1 MSDSLLT
8 VENLTKSFGDKLLF
22 ENISF
27 GINSGQ
33 KSALIARN
41 GYGKSTL
48 LNIIMT
54 AAGQRGY
61 NTLQDSGKIT
71 FRGDIKLACLPQ
83 AIVTIDTVGTIV
95 RDYVYNV
102 QRPETEDEWTFE
114 QRMEEI
120 LSRMKVDVLLDRT
133 METLSGGEQKK
144 VALCRLLMDDCNL
157 LILDEPTNHLD
168 IEMIEWL
175 EEFLSRQRLAILM
188 VTHDRYFLDNVCDN
202 IYELDNAQLYHY
214 RGRYDYYLEKKAER
228 EANERAEVEKARSLY
243 RTELEWMRRMPQAR
257 GTKAQARIDAFYELE
272 AKAHTRFDDSRPQL
286 TVKTERIGGKIL
298 ELYNVTYT
306 PKPSPTGTQAP
317 RLRNNLSPLPTGVTY
332 TPTGTQAPHLR
343 NSLSPLPTE
352 VTYTPTG
359 TQAPRLRNSL
369 SPQPTGETPLIDDF
383 SYVFKR
389 GEKIGIVGPNGVG
402 KSTFLN
408 IITERLRPT
417 SGRVI
422 VGQTIQFGYYTQ
434 AGMTAP
440 ADRRVIDLVKD
451 IAEEIEL
458 DNGKSM
464 SAHQFLTYFG
474 FDGTTQYNYF
484 GNLSGGEKRR
494 LYLLQVLMANP
505 NFLILDEPTNDLDIY
520 TLQIL
525 EQFLQSY
532 KGCLIIVSHDRSF
545 MDHIVDHLFIFE
557 GNGKIKDYHSNYT
570 AYRLSRL
577 QDIKTSRQQANKA
590 MAAARSLEDSKSRSL
605 QKKKATYKEQK
616 EYETL
621 TAEIEA
627 LTTERAKLE
636 ALLSN
641 STEFKTPDSELLQA
655 STRIGEVI
663 ALLDEKELRWLELDE
678 II

>member
-1 MSDSLLT
+1 MADALLT

-22 ENISF
+22 EDISF
-27 GINSGQ
+27 GINAGQ

-54 AAGQRGY
+54 ATGQKGF
-61 NTLQDSGKIT
+61 NTLQDSGKVT
-71 FRGDIKLACLPQ
+71 FRGDLKLAYLPQ
-83 AIVTIDTVGTIV
+83 TDASIARSSGITKV

-120 LSRMKVDVLLDRT
+120 LSRMKVDRLLERP

-144 VALCRLLMDDCNL
+144 VALCRLLMDDSNL

-168 IEMIEWL
+168 IDMIEWL
-175 EEFLSRQRLAILM
+175 EDFLSRQRLALLM
-188 VTHDRYFLDNVCDN
+188 VTHDRYFLDNVCQD
-202 IYELDNAQLYHY
+202 IYELDNARLYHY
-214 RGRYDYYLEKKAER
+214 KGHYDYYLEKKAER

-298 ELYNVTYT
+298 ELYNISMDLR
-306 PKPSPTGTQAP
+306 PSHGD
-317 RLRNNLSPLPTGVTY
+317 LI
-332 TPTGTQAPHLR
+332 
-343 NSLSPLPTE
+343 
-352 VTYTPTG
+352 
-359 TQAPRLRNSL
+359 
-369 SPQPTGETPLIDDF
+369 IDDY
-383 SYVFKR
+383 SYVFKK

-408 IITERLRPT
+408 IITERLKPT
-417 SGRVI
+417 SGRVV

-434 AGMTAP
+434 AGMSAP
-440 ADRRVIDLVKD
+440 EDRRVIDLVKD
-451 IAEEIEL
+451 IAEEIEIEG
-458 DNGKSM
+458 GKSL

-474 FDGTTQYNYF
+474 FDGTTQFNYF
-484 GNLSGGEKRR
+484 GNLSGGERRR

-505 NFLILDEPTNDLDIY
+505 NFLILDEPTNDLDLY

-525 EQFLQSY
+525 EQFLRTY

-545 MDHIVDHLFIFE
+545 MDHIVDHLFVFE

-570 AYRLSRL
+570 QYRLEKLREQKEQKKSAAGA
-577 QDIKTSRQQANKA
+577 KENKA
-590 MAAARSLEDSKSRSL
+590 VQKNSPTLPSKR
-605 QKKKATYKEQK
+605 KATYKEQK

-621 TAEIEA
+621 TAEIES
-627 LTTERAKLE
+627 LTNEKAELEQKLSDGSLTDATEI
-636 ALLSN
+636 
-641 STEFKTPDSELLQA
+641 THA
-655 STRIGEVI
+655 STRIGELMT
-663 ALLDEKELRWLELDE
+663 LLDEKELRWLELDE
-678 II
+678 LMN

>member
-1 MSDSLLT
+1 MADALLT

-22 ENISF
+22 EDISF
-27 GINSGQ
+27 GINAGQ

-54 AAGQRGY
+54 AAGQKGY

-71 FRGDIKLACLPQ
+71 FRSDLKLAYLPQ
-83 AIVTIDTVGTIV
+83 SPEAYPKQMV
-95 RDYVYNV
+95 RDFVYNV

-120 LSRMKVDVLLDRT
+120 LSRMKVDSLLDRQ

-168 IEMIEWL
+168 IDMIEWL

-202 IYELDNAQLYHY
+202 IYELDNARLYHY

-272 AKAHTRFDDSRPQL
+272 AKAHTRFDDSHPQL

-298 ELYNVTYT
+298 ELYNICY
-306 PKPSPTGTQAP
+306 
-317 RLRNNLSPLPTGVTY
+317 RD
-332 TPTGTQAPHLR
+332 
-343 NSLSPLPTE
+343 
-352 VTYTPTG
+352 
-359 TQAPRLRNSL
+359 
-369 SPQPTGETPLIDDF
+369 LIDDY

-408 IITERLRPT
+408 IITEKLKPT
-417 SGRVI
+417 SGRVV

-434 AGMTAP
+434 AGMSAP
-440 ADRRVIDLVKD
+440 ADRRVIDLVID

-525 EQFLQSY
+525 EQFLQTY

-545 MDHIVDHLFIFE
+545 MDHIVDHLLVFE
-557 GNGKIKDYHSNYT
+557 GGGKIRDYHSNYT
-570 AYRLSRL
+570 HYRIERL
-577 QDIKTSRQQANKA
+577 RKEREQQLEQRERKA
-590 MAAARSLEDSKSRSL
+590 ADRASQLNTEHSTL
-605 QKKKATYKEQK
+605 NTKKKATYKEQK
-616 EYETL
+616 EYEAL
-621 TAEIEA
+621 TAEIEILNQEKAA
-627 LTTERAKLE
+627 LET
-636 ALLSN
+636 LLCSGGA
-641 STEFKTPDSELLQA
+641 PDEITKA
-655 STRIGEVI
+655 STRIGELM

-678 II
+678 IM

>member
-1 MSDSLLT
+1 MADALLT

-22 ENISF
+22 EDISF
-27 GINSGQ
+27 GINAGQ

-54 AAGQRGY
+54 AAGQKGY
-61 NTLQDSGKIT
+61 NTLQDSGKVT
-71 FRGDIKLACLPQ
+71 FRGDLKLAYLPQ
-83 AIVTIDTVGTIV
+83 SPEAYPKQLV
-95 RDYVYNV
+95 RDFVYNV

-120 LSRMKVDVLLDRT
+120 LSRMKVDGLLDRQ

-202 IYELDNAQLYHY
+202 IYELDNSRLYHY

-228 EANERAEVEKARSLY
+228 EANERAQVDKARSLY

-272 AKAHTRFDDSRPQL
+272 AKAHTRFDDNRPQL

-298 ELYNVTYT
+298 ELYNISY
-306 PKPSPTGTQAP
+306 
-317 RLRNNLSPLPTGVTY
+317 RD
-332 TPTGTQAPHLR
+332 
-343 NSLSPLPTE
+343 
-352 VTYTPTG
+352 
-359 TQAPRLRNSL
+359 
-369 SPQPTGETPLIDDF
+369 LIEDY
-383 SYVFKR
+383 SYIFKK

-408 IITERLRPT
+408 IITEKLKPT
-417 SGRVI
+417 SGRVV

-434 AGMTAP
+434 AGMKAP

-464 SAHQFLTYFG
+464 SAHQFLSYFG
-474 FDGTTQYNYF
+474 FDDTTQYNYF
-484 GNLSGGEKRR
+484 GNLSGGERRR

-525 EQFLQSY
+525 EHFLQSY

-545 MDHIVDHLFIFE
+545 MDHIVDHLLVFE
-557 GNGKIKDYHSNYT
+557 GNGKIRDYHSNYSL
-570 AYRLSRL
+570 YRLQKAQQLREASH
-577 QDIKTSRQQANKA
+577 QQRQQKPKYE
-590 MAAARSLEDSKSRSL
+590 RSKSD
-605 QKKKATYKEQK
+605 KPKATYKEKK
-616 EYETL
+616 EYEAL
-621 TAEIEA
+621 TAEIDT
-627 LTTERAKLE
+627 LTSERQQLEQQLCNGTLTDPTEITK
-636 ALLSN
+636 
-641 STEFKTPDSELLQA
+641 A
-655 STRIGEVI
+655 SKRIGELM

-678 II
+678 LVNA

>member
-1 MSDSLLT
+1 MADALLT

-22 ENISF
+22 EDISF
-27 GINSGQ
+27 GINAGQ

-54 AAGQRGY
+54 ATGQRGY

-71 FRGDIKLACLPQ
+71 FRGDLKLAYLPQ
-83 AIVTIDTVGTIV
+83 SPESYPKQIV
-95 RDYVYNV
+95 RDFVYSV
-102 QRPETEDEWTFE
+102 QRPETEDVWTFE

-120 LSRMKVDVLLDRT
+120 LSRMKVDTLLDRP
-133 METLSGGEQKK
+133 MDTLSGGEQKK

-168 IEMIEWL
+168 IDMIEWL
-175 EEFLSRQRLAILM
+175 EDFLSRQRPAILM

-202 IYELDNAQLYHY
+202 IYELDNSRLYHY
-214 RGRYDYYLEKKAER
+214 KGRYDYYLEKKAER

-243 RTELEWMRRMPQAR
+243 RIELEWMRRMPQAR

-272 AKAHTRFDDSRPQL
+272 AKAHTRFDNSRPQL

-298 ELYNVTYT
+298 ELYNICY
-306 PKPSPTGTQAP
+306 Q
-317 RLRNNLSPLPTGVTY
+317 R
-332 TPTGTQAPHLR
+332 
-343 NSLSPLPTE
+343 
-352 VTYTPTG
+352 
-359 TQAPRLRNSL
+359 
-369 SPQPTGETPLIDDF
+369 LIDDY
-383 SYVFKR
+383 SYVFKK

-408 IITERLRPT
+408 IITEKLKPT
-417 SGRVI
+417 SGRVV

-525 EQFLQSY
+525 EQFLQTY

-545 MDHIVDHLFIFE
+545 MDHIVDHLLVFE

-570 AYRLSRL
+570 EYRLEKMKGERL
-577 QDIKTSRQQANKA
+577 KVKEEKEKKAANRASDLSPLTSHL
-590 MAAARSLEDSKSRSL
+590 SP
-605 QKKKATYKEQK
+605 KKKATYKEQK
-616 EYETL
+616 EYEAL
-621 TAEIEA
+621 TTEIEA
-627 LTTERAKLE
+627 LTKEKADLE
-636 ALLSN
+636 AMLSN
-641 STEFKTPDSELLQA
+641 GGAAEEITKA
-655 STRIGEVI
+655 SNRIGEVI

-678 II
+678 IING

>member
-1 MSDSLLT
+1 MADALLT

-22 ENISF
+22 EDISF
-27 GINSGQ
+27 GINAGQ

-48 LNIIMT
+48 LNIIIT
-54 AAGQRGY
+54 ATGQHGY

-71 FRGDIKLACLPQ
+71 FRSDLKLAYLPQ
-83 AIVTIDTVGTIV
+83 SPEAYPHQIV
-95 RDYVYNV
+95 RDFVYNV
-102 QRPETEDEWTFE
+102 QRPETEDSWTFE

-120 LSRMKVDVLLDRT
+120 LSRMKVDTLLDRP

-168 IEMIEWL
+168 IDMIEWL
-175 EEFLSRQRLAILM
+175 EEFLSRQRLALLM
-188 VTHDRYFLDNVCDN
+188 VTHDRYFLDNVCQD
-202 IYELDNAQLYHY
+202 IYELDNARLYHY
-214 RGRYDYYLEKKAER
+214 KGHYDYYLEKKAER
-228 EANERAEVEKARSLY
+228 EANERAEVAKARSLY

-298 ELYNVTYT
+298 ELYNICY
-306 PKPSPTGTQAP
+306 
-317 RLRNNLSPLPTGVTY
+317 RDI
-332 TPTGTQAPHLR
+332 
-343 NSLSPLPTE
+343 
-352 VTYTPTG
+352 
-359 TQAPRLRNSL
+359 
-369 SPQPTGETPLIDDF
+369 IDDY

-408 IITERLRPT
+408 IITERLKPT
-417 SGRVI
+417 SGRVV

-434 AGMTAP
+434 AGMSAP

-474 FDGTTQYNYF
+474 FDGTTQFNYF

-525 EQFLQSY
+525 EQFLQTY
-532 KGCLIIVSHDRSF
+532 KGCLVIVSHDRSF
-545 MDHIVDHLFIFE
+545 MDHIVDHLLVFE
-557 GNGKIKDYHSNYT
+557 GNGKIRDYHSNYT
-570 AYRLSRL
+570 QYRLE
-577 QDIKTSRQQANKA
+577 RQRRERAEMLEQRERKA
-590 MAAARSLEDSKSRSL
+590 ADRQVNTERPTPTT
-605 QKKKATYKEQK
+605 KKKATYKEQK
-616 EYETL
+616 EYEAL
-621 TAEIEA
+621 TAEIET
-627 LTTERAKLE
+627 LTAEKATLE
-636 ALLSN
+636 QQLSSGTLTDPAAITN
-641 STEFKTPDSELLQA
+641 A

-663 ALLDEKELRWLELDE
+663 ALLDEKEMRWLELDE
-678 II
+678 IIN

>member
-1 MSDSLLT
+1 MADALLT

-22 ENISF
+22 EDISF
-27 GINSGQ
+27 GINAGQ

-54 AAGQRGY
+54 ATGQKGF
-61 NTLQDSGKIT
+61 NTLQDSGKVT
-71 FRGDIKLACLPQ
+71 FRGDLKLAYLPQ
-83 AIVTIDTVGTIV
+83 TDASIARRSGMTKV

-120 LSRMKVDVLLDRT
+120 LSRMKVDRLLERP

-144 VALCRLLMDDCNL
+144 VALCRLLMDDSNL

-168 IEMIEWL
+168 IDMIEWL
-175 EEFLSRQRLAILM
+175 EDFLSRQRLALLM
-188 VTHDRYFLDNVCDN
+188 VTHDRYFLDNVCQD
-202 IYELDNAQLYHY
+202 IYELDNARLYHY
-214 RGRYDYYLEKKAER
+214 KGHYDYYLEKKAER

-298 ELYNVTYT
+298 ELYNISMDLR
-306 PKPSPTGTQAP
+306 PSHGD
-317 RLRNNLSPLPTGVTY
+317 LI
-332 TPTGTQAPHLR
+332 
-343 NSLSPLPTE
+343 
-352 VTYTPTG
+352 
-359 TQAPRLRNSL
+359 
-369 SPQPTGETPLIDDF
+369 IDDY
-383 SYVFKR
+383 SYVFKK

-408 IITERLRPT
+408 IITERLKPT
-417 SGRVI
+417 SGRVV

-434 AGMTAP
+434 AGMSAP
-440 ADRRVIDLVKD
+440 EDRRVIDLVKD
-451 IAEEIEL
+451 IAEEIEIEG
-458 DNGKSM
+458 GKSL

-474 FDGTTQYNYF
+474 FDGTTQFNYF
-484 GNLSGGEKRR
+484 GNLSGGERRR

-505 NFLILDEPTNDLDIY
+505 NFLILDEPTNDLDLY

-525 EQFLQSY
+525 EQFLRTY

-545 MDHIVDHLFIFE
+545 MDHIVDHLFVFE

-570 AYRLSRL
+570 QYRLEKLREQKEQKKSAAGA
-577 QDIKTSRQQANKA
+577 KENKA
-590 MAAARSLEDSKSRSL
+590 VQKNSPTLPSKR
-605 QKKKATYKEQK
+605 KATYKEQK
-616 EYETL
+616 EYEAL
-621 TAEIEA
+621 TAEIES
-627 LTTERAKLE
+627 LTNEKAELEQKLSDGSLTDATEITR
-636 ALLSN
+636 
-641 STEFKTPDSELLQA
+641 A
-655 STRIGEVI
+655 STRIGELMT
-663 ALLDEKELRWLELDE
+663 LLDEKELRWLELDE
-678 II
+678 LMN

>member
-1 MSDSLLT
+1 MADALLT

-22 ENISF
+22 EDISF
-27 GINSGQ
+27 GINAGQ

-54 AAGQRGY
+54 AAEGERRASGLAFPSRSSAGGATAAGQRGY

-71 FRGDIKLACLPQ
+71 FRGDLKLAYLPQ
-83 AIVTIDTVGTIV
+83 SPEAYPKQLV
-95 RDYVYNV
+95 RDFVYNI

-120 LSRMKVDVLLDRT
+120 LSRMKVDTLLDRQ

-168 IEMIEWL
+168 IDMIEWL

-202 IYELDNAQLYHY
+202 IYELDNSRLYHY
-214 RGRYDYYLEKKAER
+214 KGRYDYYLEKKAER

-298 ELYNVTYT
+298 ELYNVCY
-306 PKPSPTGTQAP
+306 
-317 RLRNNLSPLPTGVTY
+317 RD
-332 TPTGTQAPHLR
+332 
-343 NSLSPLPTE
+343 
-352 VTYTPTG
+352 
-359 TQAPRLRNSL
+359 
-369 SPQPTGETPLIDDF
+369 LIDDY
-383 SYVFKR
+383 SYVFKK

-408 IITERLRPT
+408 IITEKLKPT
-417 SGRVI
+417 SGRVV

-434 AGMTAP
+434 AGMKAP
-440 ADRRVIDLVKD
+440 DDRRVIDLVKD

-525 EQFLQSY
+525 EQFLQTY

-545 MDHIVDHLFIFE
+545 MDHIVDHLLVFE
-557 GNGKIKDYHSNYT
+557 GNGKIRDYHSNYT
-570 AYRLSRL
+570 VYRMQKAQQQREAF
-577 QDIKTSRQQANKA
+577 QQQRQEKPKYE
-590 MAAARSLEDSKSRSL
+590 RSKSDKR
-605 QKKKATYKEQK
+605 KATYKEQK
-616 EYETL
+616 EYEAL
-621 TAEIEA
+621 TAEIET
-627 LTTERAKLE
+627 LTNEKADLEAKLSGGT
-636 ALLSN
+636 L
-641 STEFKTPDSELLQA
+641 PDPAEITKA

-663 ALLDEKELRWLELDE
+663 NLLDAKELRWLELDE
-678 II
+678 IING

>member
-1 MSDSLLT
+1 MADALLT

-22 ENISF
+22 EDISF
-27 GINSGQ
+27 GINAGQ

-54 AAGQRGY
+54 AAGQKGY

-71 FRGDIKLACLPQ
+71 FRGDLKLAYLPQ
-83 AIVTIDTVGTIV
+83 SPEAYPKQLV
-95 RDYVYNV
+95 RDFVYNI

-120 LSRMKVDVLLDRT
+120 LSRMKVDTLLDRQ

-168 IEMIEWL
+168 IDMIEWL

-202 IYELDNAQLYHY
+202 IYELDNSRLYHY
-214 RGRYDYYLEKKAER
+214 KGRYDYYLEKKAER

-272 AKAHTRFDDSRPQL
+272 AKAHTRFDDTRPQL

-298 ELYNVTYT
+298 ELYNICY
-306 PKPSPTGTQAP
+306 
-317 RLRNNLSPLPTGVTY
+317 RD
-332 TPTGTQAPHLR
+332 
-343 NSLSPLPTE
+343 
-352 VTYTPTG
+352 
-359 TQAPRLRNSL
+359 
-369 SPQPTGETPLIDDF
+369 LIDDY
-383 SYVFKR
+383 SYVFKKE
-389 GEKIGIVGPNGVG
+389 EKIGIVGPNGVG

-408 IITERLRPT
+408 IITEKLKPT
-417 SGRVI
+417 SGRVV

-434 AGMTAP
+434 AGMKAP
-440 ADRRVIDLVKD
+440 DDRRVIDLVKD

-525 EQFLQSY
+525 EQFLQTY

-545 MDHIVDHLFIFE
+545 MDHIVDHLLVFE
-557 GNGKIKDYHSNYT
+557 GNGKIRDYHSNYT
-570 AYRLSRL
+570 VYRMHKAQQQREAS
-577 QDIKTSRQQANKA
+577 QQQRQEKPKYE
-590 MAAARSLEDSKSRSL
+590 RSKSDKR
-605 QKKKATYKEQK
+605 KATYKEQK
-616 EYETL
+616 EYESL
-621 TAEIEA
+621 TAEIET
-627 LTTERAKLE
+627 LTNEKADLEAKLSGDVLTDAAE
-636 ALLSN
+636 I
-641 STEFKTPDSELLQA
+641 TKA
-655 STRIGEVI
+655 STRIGEVM

-678 II
+678 LM

>member
-1 MSDSLLT
+1 MADALLT
-8 VENLTKSFGDKLLF
+8 IENLTKSFGDKLLF
-22 ENISF
+22 EDISF
-27 GINSGQ
+27 GINAGQ

-54 AAGQRGY
+54 AAGQKGY

-71 FRGDIKLACLPQ
+71 FRGDLKLAYLPQ
-83 AIVTIDTVGTIV
+83 SPEAYPKQLV
-95 RDYVYNV
+95 RDFVYNV

-120 LSRMKVDVLLDRT
+120 LSRMKVDTLLDRQ

-144 VALCRLLMDDCNL
+144 VALCKLLMDDCNL

-168 IEMIEWL
+168 IDMIEWL

-202 IYELDNAQLYHY
+202 IYELDNSRLYHY
-214 RGRYDYYLEKKAER
+214 KGRYDYYLEKKAER

-298 ELYNVTYT
+298 ELYNVCY
-306 PKPSPTGTQAP
+306 
-317 RLRNNLSPLPTGVTY
+317 RN
-332 TPTGTQAPHLR
+332 
-343 NSLSPLPTE
+343 
-352 VTYTPTG
+352 
-359 TQAPRLRNSL
+359 
-369 SPQPTGETPLIDDF
+369 LIDDY

-408 IITERLRPT
+408 IITEQLKPT
-417 SGRVI
+417 SGRVV

-434 AGMTAP
+434 AGMKAP

-484 GNLSGGEKRR
+484 GNLSGGERRR

-525 EQFLQSY
+525 EQFLQTY

-545 MDHIVDHLFIFE
+545 MDHIVDHLLVFE
-557 GNGKIKDYHSNYT
+557 GNGKIRDYHSNYT
-570 AYRLSRL
+570 IYRMQKAQQQREVTQL
-577 QDIKTSRQQANKA
+577 QRQEKPKYE
-590 MAAARSLEDSKSRSL
+590 RSKSEKR
-605 QKKKATYKEQK
+605 KATYKEQK
-616 EYETL
+616 EYE
-621 TAEIEA
+621 A
-627 LTTERAKLE
+627 
-636 ALLSN
+636 LSN
-641 STEFKTPDSELLQA
+641 DIEKLTNERQELEKQLSSGTMSDSSEITKS
-655 STRIGEVI
+655 STRIGEII

-678 II
+678 IVNG

>member
-1 MSDSLLT
+1 MADALLT

-22 ENISF
+22 EDISF
-27 GINSGQ
+27 GINAGQ

-54 AAGQRGY
+54 ATGQKGF
-61 NTLQDSGKIT
+61 NTLQDSGKVT
-71 FRGDIKLACLPQ
+71 FRGDLKLAYLPQ
-83 AIVTIDTVGTIV
+83 TDASIARSSGITKV

-120 LSRMKVDVLLDRT
+120 LSRMKVDRLLERP

-144 VALCRLLMDDCNL
+144 VALCRLLMDDSNL

-168 IEMIEWL
+168 IDMIEWL
-175 EEFLSRQRLAILM
+175 EDFLSRQRLALLM
-188 VTHDRYFLDNVCDN
+188 VTHDRYFLDNVCQD
-202 IYELDNAQLYHY
+202 IYELDNARLYHY
-214 RGRYDYYLEKKAER
+214 KGHYDYYLEKKAER

-298 ELYNVTYT
+298 ELYNISMDLR
-306 PKPSPTGTQAP
+306 PSHGD
-317 RLRNNLSPLPTGVTY
+317 LI
-332 TPTGTQAPHLR
+332 
-343 NSLSPLPTE
+343 
-352 VTYTPTG
+352 
-359 TQAPRLRNSL
+359 
-369 SPQPTGETPLIDDF
+369 IDDY
-383 SYVFKR
+383 SYVFKK

-408 IITERLRPT
+408 IITERLKPT
-417 SGRVI
+417 SGRVV

-434 AGMTAP
+434 AGMSAP
-440 ADRRVIDLVKD
+440 EDRRVIDLVKD
-451 IAEEIEL
+451 IAEEIEIEG
-458 DNGKSM
+458 GKSL

-474 FDGTTQYNYF
+474 FDGTTQFNYF
-484 GNLSGGEKRR
+484 GNLSGGERRR

-505 NFLILDEPTNDLDIY
+505 NFLILDEPTNDLDLY

-525 EQFLQSY
+525 EQFLRTY

-545 MDHIVDHLFIFE
+545 MDHIVDHLFVFE

-570 AYRLSRL
+570 QYRL
-577 QDIKTSRQQANKA
+577 
-590 MAAARSLEDSKSRSL
+590 
-605 QKKKATYKEQK
+605 
-616 EYETL
+616 
-621 TAEIEA
+621 
-627 LTTERAKLE
+627 
-636 ALLSN
+636 
-641 STEFKTPDSELLQA
+641 
-655 STRIGEVI
+655 
-663 ALLDEKELRWLELDE
+663 
-678 II
+678 

>member
-1 MSDSLLT
+1 MADALLT

-22 ENISF
+22 EDISF
-27 GINSGQ
+27 GINAGQ

-54 AAGQRGY
+54 AAGQTGY
-61 NTLQDSGKIT
+61 NTLQDAGRIT
-71 FRGDIKLACLPQ
+71 FRGDLKLAYLPQ
-83 AIVTIDTVGTIV
+83 SGLTPNPIVETRCTASQTNADAARRVSTV
-95 RDYVYNV
+95 RDIVYNV

-120 LSRMKVDVLLDRT
+120 LSRMKVDSLLDRP
-133 METLSGGEQKK
+133 MDTLSGGEQKK

-188 VTHDRYFLDNVCDN
+188 VTHDRYFLDQVCDD
-202 IYELDNAQLYHY
+202 IYEIDNARLYHY
-214 RGRYDYYLEKKAER
+214 RPGKERAYTGVSPYEYYLEKKAER

-257 GTKAQARIDAFYELE
+257 GTKAQARIDAFYQLE
-272 AKAHTRFDDSRPQL
+272 EKAHTRFDDTRPQL

-298 ELYNVTYT
+298 ELYNISLT
-306 PKPSPTGTQAP
+306 PSPSPNGEGSRYKSKP
-317 RLRNNLSPLPTGVTY
+317 LPSPLGEGSGVR
-332 TPTGTQAPHLR
+332 PI
-343 NSLSPLPTE
+343 
-352 VTYTPTG
+352 
-359 TQAPRLRNSL
+359 
-369 SPQPTGETPLIDDF
+369 IDDY

-389 GEKIGIVGPNGVG
+389 GEKVGIVGPNGVG

-417 SGRVI
+417 SGRVV

-434 AGMTAP
+434 AGMSAP
-440 ADRRVIDLVKD
+440 DDRRVIDLVKD

-505 NFLILDEPTNDLDIY
+505 NFLILDEPTNDLDLY

-525 EQFLQSY
+525 EQFLQGY

-545 MDHIVDHLFIFE
+545 MDHIVDHLLVFE
-557 GNGKIKDYHSNYT
+557 GNGKIRDYHSNYT
-570 AYRLSRL
+570 QYRLEKEAKRKAERKSLTSNPSPHGEGSRYP
-577 QDIKTSRQQANKA
+577 NKPLPSPHGEGPGV
-590 MAAARSLEDSKSRSL
+590 RPKR
-605 QKKKATYKEQK
+605 KATYKEQK
-616 EYETL
+616 EYEAL

-627 LTTERAKLE
+627 LTAERTTLE
-636 ALLSN
+636 QRLSDG
-641 STEFKTPDSELLQA
+641 SMTDAAEITKA
-655 STRIGEVI
+655 STRIGELMT
-663 ALLDEKELRWLELDE
+663 LLDEKELRWLELDE
-678 II
+678 LM

>member
-1 MSDSLLT
+1 MADALLT

-22 ENISF
+22 EDISF
-27 GINSGQ
+27 GINAGQ

-48 LNIIMT
+48 LNIIIT
-54 AAGQRGY
+54 ATGQKGY

-71 FRGDIKLACLPQ
+71 FRSDLKLAYLPQ
-83 AIVTIDTVGTIV
+83 SPEAYPHQVV
-95 RDYVYNV
+95 RDFVYNV
-102 QRPETEDEWTFE
+102 QRPETEDSWTFE

-120 LSRMKVDVLLDRT
+120 LSRMRVDTLLDRP

-168 IEMIEWL
+168 IDMIEWL
-175 EEFLSRQRLAILM
+175 EEFLSRQRLALLM
-188 VTHDRYFLDNVCDN
+188 VTHDRYFLDNVCQD
-202 IYELDNAQLYHY
+202 IYELDNARLYHY
-214 RGRYDYYLEKKAER
+214 KGHYDYYLEKKAER
-228 EANERAEVEKARSLY
+228 EANERAEVAKARSLY

-298 ELYNVTYT
+298 ELYNICY
-306 PKPSPTGTQAP
+306 
-317 RLRNNLSPLPTGVTY
+317 RDI
-332 TPTGTQAPHLR
+332 
-343 NSLSPLPTE
+343 
-352 VTYTPTG
+352 
-359 TQAPRLRNSL
+359 
-369 SPQPTGETPLIDDF
+369 IDDY

-408 IITERLRPT
+408 IITERLKPT
-417 SGRVI
+417 SGRVV

-434 AGMTAP
+434 AGMSAP
-440 ADRRVIDLVKD
+440 PDRRVIDLVKD

-474 FDGTTQYNYF
+474 FDGTTQFNYF
-484 GNLSGGEKRR
+484 GNISGGEKRR

-525 EQFLQSY
+525 EQFLQTY
-532 KGCLIIVSHDRSF
+532 KGCLVIVSHDRSF
-545 MDHIVDHLFIFE
+545 MDHIVDHLLVFE
-557 GNGKIKDYHSNYT
+557 GNGKIRDYHSNYT
-570 AYRLSRL
+570 QYRLE
-577 QDIKTSRQQANKA
+577 RQRRERAEMLEQRERKA
-590 MAAARSLEDSKSRSL
+590 ADRQVNTERPTPTT
-605 QKKKATYKEQK
+605 KKKATYKEQK
-616 EYETL
+616 EYEAL
-621 TAEIEA
+621 TAEIET
-627 LTTERAKLE
+627 LTAEKATLE
-636 ALLSN
+636 QQLGSGTLTDPAAITN
-641 STEFKTPDSELLQA
+641 A

-663 ALLDEKELRWLELDE
+663 ALLDEKEMRWLELDE
-678 II
+678 TIN